1 MISKILCDK
10 DSWNQTIKEESE
22 KWVHDILT
30 NLELDLSIIYSSN
43 KNKAVRYLLENKI
56 AIDYIQKNMSIKI
69 FKINNLVAEWKV
81 NSIDL
86 KRDTDNS
93 FYNEITVD
101 AWSVIDKPKKT
112 KEKKKNEKRTNNSS

>member
-43 KNKAVRYLLENKI
+43 KNKAVNC
-56 AIDYIQKNMSIKI
+56 
-69 FKINNLVAEWKV
+69 
-81 NSIDL
+81 
-86 KRDTDNS
+86 
-93 FYNEITVD
+93 
-101 AWSVIDKPKKT
+101 
-112 KEKKKNEKRTNNSS
+112 